1 MSISGRVDFG
11 RGVAFL
17 TVDEP
22 WSVEDLRGALDVL
35 GTDPQFDPAMGV
47 VVDFTRVTT
56 APVSAEIEQYMA
68 FLGGQGDRRN
78 VKRAILVSNDLQY
91 GMARMAAAYG
101 EHYSLRVQ
109 VYRDLDEA
117 LAWLGDEPNPS

>member
-1 MSISGRVDFG
+1 MSITGRVDTD
-11 RGVAFL
+11 RGVAYL
-17 TVDEP
+17 IMEDP
-22 WSVEDLRGALDVL
+22 WSVEEMQGAIGAVAS
-35 GTDPQFDPAMGV
+35 DPDFDPAMGV

-56 APVSAEIEQYMA
+56 VPASAEIEQYMA
-68 FLGGQGDRRN
+68 YLGGQSERRN
-78 VKRAILVSNDLQY
+78 VKRAILVANDLQY

-117 LAWLGDEPNPS
+117 LAWLCDEG